1 MLNQE
6 PTNVI
11 CMHKIGLV
19 ICLVS
24 CLLLFSC
31 KHAQPPPSTVVPVNL
46 LTVTTEPVIY
56 YEKYPSTTV
65 ALKQVDLLPE
75 VQGYITGMFF
85 KEGSHVKKGQRL
97 YEIDRRTYEANY
109 SIAVANL
116 KVAEGNVEQTKQD
129 ADRYTYLNNNHAV
142 AKQLYDH
149 AIIAFKNAQNSAQAA
164 AESVKTARVNLNF
177 SEIIAPFDGTIGF
190 SQVKLGNLVSVGQTV
205 LNTVSTDNPMGVD
218 FLINEKQLAHFR
230 DLQNGTAKPIDS
242 LFTLLLPN
250 NNLYA
255 RQGQISVLDR
265 AVNPQTGAMRVRLT
279 FPNSDYSLRPGMSCV
294 VRVHNQDAAAQIV
307 IPYKAIVEQMGEYF
321 VYVAKDTSMPV
332 GGKQKKEPPP
342 VKQGLFALQKK
353 VKLGEVIEPNVV
365 IKSGIRKGDKIVVD
379 GVQTLHDGSQITT
392 ENKRPPEQGK
402 AR

>member
-1 MLNQE
+1 
-6 PTNVI
+6 
-11 CMHKIGLV
+11 MHKIGLV

-142 AKQLYDH
+142 AKQLYDQCYH
-149 AIIAFKNAQNSAQAA
+149 CFQKCAKFSAGCR
-164 AESVKTARVNLNF
+164 RVCKDRTRQ
-177 SEIIAPFDGTIGF
+177 P
-190 SQVKLGNLVSVGQTV
+190 
-205 LNTVSTDNPMGVD
+205 
-218 FLINEKQLAHFR
+218 QLF
-230 DLQNGTAKPIDS
+230 
-242 LFTLLLPN
+242 
-250 NNLYA
+250 
-255 RQGQISVLDR
+255 
-265 AVNPQTGAMRVRLT
+265 
-279 FPNSDYSLRPGMSCV
+279 
-294 VRVHNQDAAAQIV
+294 
-307 IPYKAIVEQMGEYF
+307 
-321 VYVAKDTSMPV
+321 
-332 GGKQKKEPPP
+332 
-342 VKQGLFALQKK
+342 
-353 VKLGEVIEPNVV
+353 
-365 IKSGIRKGDKIVVD
+365 
-379 GVQTLHDGSQITT
+379 
-392 ENKRPPEQGK
+392 
-402 AR
+402 